1 MRQSINKKSGS
12 RRVYIIALILFV
24 AGFATLLA
32 AGLRQNSIYFLNVS
46 EALAMPVEEL
56 RQIRLFGTV
65 AAEGLEYDPQF
76 LGVRFLIAD
85 SEDSSLR
92 IPVHYSGVVP
102 NLFEPGAEI
111 ILEGGFGVQETG
123 FFTAR
128 TLMTRCPSRYEKKT
142 GPDDSR
148 LYNHVIEKRSA
159 GY

>member
-1 MRQSINKKSGS
+1 MNKKNGS

-32 AGLRQNSIYFLNVS
+32 AGLRQNSVYFLNVS
-46 EALAMPVEEL
+46 EALAMPVEDL

-65 AAEGLEYDPQF
+65 AAEGLEYDPQS

-85 SEDSSLR
+85 SVDSSLR
-92 IPVHYSGVVP
+92 IPVHFRGVVP

-128 TLMTRCPSRYEKKT
+128 TLMTKCPSRYEKE
-142 GPDDSR
+142 
-148 LYNHVIEKRSA
+148 NRS
-159 GY
+159 G